1 MPASRARSAG
11 GGLIRIFTG
20 FDQREAI
27 GWHAFTQSLIER
39 TSVPISITPL
49 AYEGL
54 QKDGTNAFTYS
65 RFLVPELC
73 NFAGHA
79 IFADGADMLCFA
91 DLAELWAMRDSKA
104 AVQVVKHDYKTKYPR
119 KYLGTEMESANENY
133 PRKNWSSL
141 ILWNCGHMA
150 NFEARAKLRDAPGSF
165 LHRFSWLKD
174 SEIGELPAEW
184 NWLADEYGANTAAK
198 ILHWTA
204 GIPAINAHR
213 HSAHAGEWQMASARS
228 MESPAQIRIAEV
240 ASAR

>member
-91 DLAELWAMRDSKA
+91 DLSELWAMRDSKA
-104 AVQVVKHDYKTKYPR
+104 AVQVVKHDYKPNTR
-119 KYLGTEMESANENY
+119 
-133 PRKNWSSL
+133 
-141 ILWNCGHMA
+141 
-150 NFEARAKLRDAPGSF
+150 
-165 LHRFSWLKD
+165 
-174 SEIGELPAEW
+174 
-184 NWLADEYGANTAAK
+184 ANTLA
-198 ILHWTA
+198 LRW
-204 GIPAINAHR
+204 
-213 HSAHAGEWQMASARS
+213 
-228 MESPAQIRIAEV
+228 SPRTRTTRV
-240 ASAR
+240 KTGVH